1 MIFFIEFLKVSL
13 KIIYQNINI
22 MSYIIIKLIKNQ
34 STGKDLPVVLLN
46 GEEVWSF
53 ETVEEALKIAE
64 ILTINSDSGYR
75 YYVKKT

>member
-1 MIFFIEFLKVSL
+1 
-13 KIIYQNINI
+13 